1 MCGRF
6 ISKGRLIPPDMA
18 RSVGNGPS
26 RTFDTLVEEGI
37 ADGYTRIDN
46 NPASGAPR
54 PVIRDDRGVLEGTG
68 IELLPVPSG
77 RGSRNRKAGSR
88 QENAGVSGNDTK
100 GGAEK
105 LSGVNPSITVTSP
118 NGAPQ

>member
-18 RSVGNGPS
+18 RAVGDGPS
-26 RTFDTLVEEGI
+26 KTFDTLVEEGI

-46 NPASGAPR
+46 NPGLEEPK
-54 PVIRDDRGVLEGTG
+54 PVIRDDRGLLEGTG

-77 RGSRNRKAGSR
+77 RGSRNRKAGSK
-88 QENAGVSGNDTK
+88 QENAGVSGNDK
-100 GGAEK
+100 SPSAEK